1 MKIPRNQLSHLLGRL
16 TRRRLMTGGLGFTA
30 AAFLHNA
37 KAGAEDASP
46 VMAKLSA
53 YMSEAR
59 GRAIPA
65 KVVEETKYH
74 VLDTLAAM
82 ISGSELPPGR
92 QALQFARAYGGG
104 KVATIV
110 AFDALGGP
118 IEAAIVNG
126 ALAQSD
132 ETEITTARGAR
143 IRAAPSCRP
152 HSQSGRHSASTART
166 SCAP

>member
-1 MKIPRNQLSHLLGRL
+1 MNIPRNQLSHSHAHL
-16 TRRRLMTGGLGFTA
+16 TRRGLITGGLGFTA
-30 AAFLHNA
+30 AALLHNA

-110 AFDALGGP
+110 ASDALGGP
-118 IEAAIVNG
+118 IEAAIVNA

-132 ETEITTARGAR
+132 ETDDNYSAGGAHPGVRGR
-143 IRAAPSCRP
+143 
-152 HSQSGRHSASTART
+152 SGRTCRWGDIRH
-166 SCAP
+166 